1 MDNLNIMYKLVL
13 NKINVVYVL
22 MIKNKNLLELH
33 VGHNICLECFKQ
45 LVINK

>member
-22 MIKNKNLLELH
+22 MMKNKNLLELH
-33 VGHNICLECFKQ
+33 VGIIY
-45 LVINK
+45 V